1 VCRQSCT
8 LHYDVARDIPS
19 TLAHFLKQNFSIT
32 LISHKQRHYKNLAG
46 ELFFNTKGCLCTLGI
61 KPKPTARR
69 IAFAIFRWFFGR
81 RPVSLECFI
90 RPISVMY
97 SDIIVKFWPLVSYV
111 LIHVVKLAFHL
122 MHTSHIPE
130 LPRTLYSR
138 TGLIPRISK
147 ASSCGLLRPCF
158 HFFCSTPLKSC
169 GAYTSPGCHCRYI
182 CRWYCARRS
191 DSAYSL
197 VEVAEGRSRPT
208 SRIKR
213 MVADSLLCWPAGEG
227 ARFEGC
233 CVAVLLLRIER
244 MSSAA
249 VEVLIVLVRGRW
261 ALLELNAHLAFAA
274 LRKSNACMFC
284 PWKARA

>member
-1 VCRQSCT
+1 MAQ
-8 LHYDVARDIPS
+8 
-19 TLAHFLKQNFSIT
+19 FLKKNLSIA
-32 LISHKQRHYKNLAG
+32 LISYKQRHYKNLAG
-46 ELFFNTKGCLCTLGI
+46 ELFFSTKGCLCTLGI

-97 SDIIVKFWPLVSYV
+97 SDIIVKFWSLVSGV
-111 LIHVVKLAFHL
+111 LIHVVKLAIHV
-122 MHTSHIPE
+122 MHISRISG
-130 LPRTLYSR
+130 LPHTLYSR

-158 HFFCSTPLKSC
+158 HFFCSMPLRSC

-191 DSAYSL
+191 DSANSR

-208 SRIKR
+208 SRTKR
-213 MVADSLLCWPAGEG
+213 MVADSPFCWLVGED
-227 ARFEGC
+227 AKFEGRC
-233 CVAVLLLRIER
+233 MAVLLLRIER
-244 MSSAA
+244 IPSAT
-249 VEVLIVLVRGRW
+249 VEVLIVLVRGKW
-261 ALLELNAHLAFAA
+261 VLLELNAHLAFAA
-274 LRKSNACMFC
+274 PKKSNAYMFC
-284 PWKARA
+284 PWKTRA